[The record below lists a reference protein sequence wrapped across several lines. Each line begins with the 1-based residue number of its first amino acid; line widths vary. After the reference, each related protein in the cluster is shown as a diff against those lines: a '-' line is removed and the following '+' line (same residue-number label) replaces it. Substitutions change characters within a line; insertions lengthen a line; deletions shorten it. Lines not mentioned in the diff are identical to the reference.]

1 MKTLRKYVLAF
12 SSKVR
17 NYLIP
22 EDTNLVKLFNLGNC
36 FGYFSR
42 DIIEAL
48 ILNILMYLWLYL
60 IQRPLCLEKSALAQM
75 AVVCS
80 DELKLL
86 PCALLQAGA
95 SIVCPCCM
103 LCISQHAGV

>member
-1 MKTLRKYVLAF
+1 MKTLKKYVLAF

-60 IQRPLCLEKSALAQM
+60 IRRPLSIPIIY
-75 AVVCS
+75 S
-80 DELKLL
+80 LKNLMN
-86 PCALLQAGA
+86 
-95 SIVCPCCM
+95 SEFYNKV
-103 LCISQHAGV
+103 

>member
-22 EDTNLVKLFNLGNC
+22 EDTNLVKLVNLGNC

-42 DIIEAL
+42 DIIEEL
-48 ILNILMYLWLYL
+48 ILNILIYLWLYL
-60 IQRPLCLEKSALAQM
+60 IWRPLSIPRM
-75 AVVCS
+75 YG
-80 DELKLL
+80 LKNLMN
-86 PCALLQAGA
+86 
-95 SIVCPCCM
+95 SEFYNKV
-103 LCISQHAGV
+103 

>member
-1 MKTLRKYVLAF
+1 MKTPRKYVLAF

-22 EDTNLVKLFNLGNC
+22 KDTNLVKLFNLGNC

-42 DIIEAL
+42 DIIKEL

-60 IQRPLCLEKSALAQM
+60 IWRPLSIPIM
-75 AVVCS
+75 YS
-80 DELKLL
+80 LKNLMN
-86 PCALLQAGA
+86 
-95 SIVCPCCM
+95 SEIYNK
-103 LCISQHAGV
+103 I

>member
-48 ILNILMYLWLYL
+48 ILNILMYL
-60 IQRPLCLEKSALAQM
+60 
-75 AVVCS
+75 
-80 DELKLL
+80 L
-86 PCALLQAGA
+86 PQPHFTNEENE
-95 SIVCPCCM
+95 SPYY
-103 LCISQHAGV
+103 